1 MNNTMLSEEDIIL
14 NAAIQSLN
22 GQIKPDEVAVVNGEG
37 INGNFDA
44 VVRIK
49 GIEFICEIKINVT
62 DTNLNCALQQLLH
75 YKKTFNKPVI
85 LVAKYIYPE
94 LMNRLAEQG
103 INSLDSAGN
112 CIIRHNDILLSIKG
126 QKNAPAKETTNRAFQ
141 ETGLKLIFHFL
152 RFHESVSLPY
162 RAIQEK
168 TDISLGSIKK
178 VMEELIRD
186 HFVLVTNNGRF
197 LKNKKKLLQRWVD
210 AYNQTLKPKLL
221 LEQMTFLSND
231 KRDKW
236 MAMALPEG
244 MYWGGEPGANLVNNY
259 LYPGAFD
266 IYSDVPAKTLLP
278 TGFVMPKAGGEIK
291 IYRKFWR
298 DKSENHIVP
307 TLLIYADLMGSGN
320 SRNLEMAQ
328 KIYDYEFSDFE

>member
-1 MNNTMLSEEDIIL
+1 MEIKDNDIL
-14 NAAIQSLN
+14 ERAIKSLN
-22 GQIKPDEVAVVNGEG
+22 NQIKPDEVAMIKVSSLNER
-37 INGNFDA
+37 FDA
-44 VVRIK
+44 IVRIK
-49 GIEFICEIKINVT
+49 GIDFVCEIKRNVT
-62 DTNLNCALQQLLH
+62 NANVNPVLGQLLAH
-75 YKKTFNKPVI
+75 KQASDKPML

-94 LMNRLAEQG
+94 LMNVMAEHG
-103 INSLDSAGN
+103 INTLDGAGN
-112 CIIRHNDILLSIKG
+112 CLIRHNDLLLNIKG
-126 QKNAPAKETTNRAFQ
+126 RKNALAKEATNRAFQ
-141 ETGLKLIFHFL
+141 ETGLKQIFYFL
-152 RFHESVSLPY
+152 RHPESVNLPY

-168 TDISLGSIKK
+168 TGVSLDSIKK
-178 VMEELIRD
+178 VMDELTAS
-186 HFVLVTNNGRF
+186 HFILVTDNGRF
-197 LKNKKKLLQRWVD
+197 LKNKKKLLERWVD

-221 LEQMTFLSND
+221 LEQMTFINNH

-236 MAMALPEG
+236 MAMVLPEG
-244 MYWGGEPGANLVNNY
+244 MYWGGESGANLLDKY

-278 TGFVMPKAGGEIK
+278 TGFVIPKAGGEIK